1 MPAHGWLEL
10 GGAGVFR
17 EEVTNP
23 IGVKY
28 PVLAWGLG
36 IGRLAMLSLGL
47 TDIRDLYRSDID
59 WLRKTRI
66 LR

>member
-1 MPAHGWLEL
+1 M
-10 GGAGVFR
+10 GGAGVYR

-23 IGVKY
+23 VGVKY

-47 TDIRDLYRSDID
+47 TDIRDL
-59 WLRKTRI
+59 
-66 LR
+66 

>member
-1 MPAHGWLEL
+1 M
-10 GGAGVFR
+10 R
-17 EEVTNP
+17 EGRGLLP
-23 IGVKY
+23 L
-28 PVLAWGLG
+28 LAWGLG

-66 LR
+66 VR

>member
-1 MPAHGWLEL
+1 LAYLLKTQLHGQEL
-10 GGAGVFR
+10 R
-17 EEVTNP
+17 EGRGLLP
-23 IGVKY
+23 LL
-28 PVLAWGLG
+28 VLRTG